1 MKRIFRTSTVASLL
15 IGASA
20 IAVSVPAL
28 AQDAAADA
36 PAQSEAQLDEIVV
49 TAQKREQN
57 LQDVP
62 LAISALSAA
71 KVETLGIKDSRDLSG
86 LAPNVTITQGTTS
99 NNAAVISIRGI
110 PTPASETFGLDTA
123 NGVYVDGVYIGRAG
137 ASAIDV
143 TDIAR
148 VEVLRGPQGTLFGRN
163 TTGGGIAFISR
174 APSRDFKLKAEG
186 GYGNFN
192 AWNGRISLD
201 PGEIA
206 GIATSFSYSHRERH
220 GVVDNI
226 NEPDDARDPGARK
239 SDAARFAAKAEI
251 GGTGSVQY
259 IFDWSKT
266 NGSPNNLQLTNTSN
280 GALRTPI
287 LIGNEELNIVQPAP
301 VSRYL
306 ENVTFA
312 DPACAAL
319 STPTRV
325 WQKKVCND
333 ITSRSMDETWGH
345 NLQVENDFGPFSVK
359 STTGYRNWNNDSVTD
374 LDGLGAFTGPKLS
387 TDPTD
392 TMSPFYAFPASVL
405 TAYNA
410 NFGFY
415 NQQLGKSTADY
426 LASQDVLQIQQNLYD
441 TSNKRRHKQF
451 SQEVEFSG
459 KSDSFDWV
467 VGGFYFW
474 EKGSEVNPQNN
485 GFVYDTNTGVFTDA
499 KFGPNAYLLRENNPE
514 QYRLVQVQSV
524 LHYSAT
530 SESKAVYG
538 QTTFYPG
545 GRDSGLRLTAGGR
558 YTWDTKSMTRYQ
570 NGASPYATPQRGD
583 AKFSKFTW
591 NLMVGYDVADGINTY
606 ARVATGYRSGGFN
619 AQDAAVGG
627 ALQSFKPESVTSYE
641 AGVKTELFDRR
652 VRFNLSGYYNEYK
665 DLAVNVPLLDAEPG
679 TYKTRVLNAGKVT
692 YTGVEAEL
700 QAVLTDNFTFEGNIG
715 YVDVKY
721 KEFIAGQ
728 QLDGGAE
735 LLNVASISVP
745 GYTSPLTANAA
756 LNAQFPVGAG
766 DMRLTGRVSY
776 TYEDPK
782 YNFNNAIASPF
793 HEAIRTDA
801 RNNVDAQIGLEGIA
815 VGGGEGWVRLWVKNL
830 TNEHIFTRGIDFAQL
845 GYAGG
850 YYADPRTYGV
860 TAGIKF

>member
-36 PAQSEAQLDEIVV
+36 TTQADAQLDEIVV

-110 PTPASETFGLDTA
+110 PTPGSETFGLDTA
-123 NGVYVDGVYIGRAG
+123 NGVYVDGVYIGRSG

-143 TDIAR
+143 MDIAR

-174 APSRDFKLKAEG
+174 APSSEFKLKAEA

-192 AWNGRISLD
+192 AWNGRISVD

-226 NEPDDARDPGARK
+226 NEPSDARDPGARK
-239 SDAARFAAKAEI
+239 TDAARFAAKTEI

-266 NGSPNNLQLTNTSN
+266 NGSPMNLQLTNVGDGT
-280 GALRTPI
+280 ARTPI
-287 LIGNEELNIVQPAP
+287 VVNGETLVIAQPAP
-301 VSRYL
+301 VGKYL
-306 ENVTFA
+306 EAATFA
-312 DPACAAL
+312 VAACDAL
-319 STPTRV
+319 AVPTRE
-325 WQKKVCND
+325 WQKTVCND

-345 NLQVENDFGPFSVK
+345 NLQVQNDFGPFSVK

-374 LDGLGAFTGPKLS
+374 LDGLGKFSGPRYGAPGV
-387 TDPTD
+387 TT
-392 TMSPFYAFPASVL
+392 
-405 TAYNA
+405 
-410 NFGFY
+410 
-415 NQQLGKSTADY
+415 
-426 LASQDVLQIQQNLYD
+426 SQGLYD
-441 TSNKRRHKQF
+441 TSNTRRHKQF

-459 KSDSFDWV
+459 KSDTLDWV
-467 VGGFYFW
+467 LGGFYFW
-474 EKGSEVNPQNN
+474 EKGTEYNPQNV
-485 GFVYDTNTGVFTDA
+485 GFIYDLTAASTPRYVMYPVSQILD
-499 KFGPNAYLLRENNPE
+499 
-514 QYRLVQVQSV
+514 
-524 LHYSAT
+524 YSALN
-530 SESKAVYG
+530 ESTAVYG
-538 QTTFYPG
+538 QATIYPG

-558 YTWDTKSMTRYQ
+558 YTWDTKSMTQYQ
-570 NGASPYATPQRGD
+570 NGSSALATPARGD

-591 NLMVGYDVADGINTY
+591 NLMVGYDVADGINAY

-619 AQDAAVGG
+619 ASDTAVAGELV
-627 ALQSFKPESVTSYE
+627 AFKPETVTSYE

-665 DLAVNVPLLDAEPG
+665 DLAVNVPLENATPG
-679 TYKTRVLNAGKVT
+679 TYKTRIFNAGKVT

-700 QAVLTDNFTFEGNIG
+700 QAVLTDNFTVEGNIG

-721 KEFIAGQ
+721 KEFFGGRNQ
-728 QLDGGAE
+728 DGD
-735 LLNVASISVP
+735 LVNIASIAKP

-766 DMRLTGRVSY
+766 DTRLTGRVSY

-782 YNFNNAIASPF
+782 YNFNTAIATPF
-793 HEAIRTDA
+793 NEQIKTDA
-801 RNNVDAQIGLEGIA
+801 RNTVDAQIGVEGIA

-830 TNEHIFTRGIDFAQL
+830 LDEHILARGIDFSTL
-845 GYAGG
+845 GFAGG